1 MSNRYATLSP
11 ELIAIRQ
18 KMHRAKI
25 LPHSHTAPDPK
36 QRKVQDVTENPKRIE
51 ANNAFRLQILAKQ
64 RAINLRNEID
74 RVQSM
79 IVERRIHHLREPMYR
94 NRLRHL
100 KDELDS
106 IEKS

>member
-11 ELIAIRQ
+11 ELTAVRQ
-18 KMHRAKI
+18 KMQLAKVEAK
-25 LPHSHTAPDPK
+25 PPK
-36 QRKVQDVTENPKRIE
+36 VHDMTENPKKIE
-51 ANNAFRLQILAKQ
+51 ANNAYRLHFLAKQ
-64 RAINLRNEID
+64 KAINLRNEID

-79 IVERRIHHLREPMYR
+79 IVERRVHRLREPMYR
-94 NRLRHL
+94 HRLQHL